1 MNNKVLKTV
10 EYNKILKQLENLASS
25 DMAKEQI
32 KALTPLNQLDEI
44 IKLQKQ
50 TSFTRKLI
58 DHYGSPEFD
67 GLKNISEIVLRLDK
81 NGTLTQIEILRVLG
95 VMECTSHIKQYY
107 AQCNDSDEKYAN
119 LFNNLVTLVDTQ
131 KEIRRCIL
139 NEEEISD
146 DASIE
151 LRNIRR
157 QIKVLNSR
165 VKEKLNE
172 MISSQTYRAMLQEP
186 VITIKQNRYCLPVK
200 LEYKSQIKGVVHE
213 QSSSGQTLFIEPSA
227 ILDIDNKIKEYESK
241 EREEI
246 EKILFRLSW
255 LINEDLDTLKNNYN
269 LLVMLDVLFA
279 KAKLSKSMDAI
290 EPKFN
295 TEGYV
300 NLKLARHPLIE
311 KDKVVPINIS
321 FGKEYKSV
329 IITGPNTGGKTITLK
344 TVGLLALLAQTG
356 LHIPAFDGSEVAVFD
371 EIFGDIGDEQ
381 SVEQSLSTFSA
392 HMKNIIHIIN
402 NADGNSLILLDEL
415 GAGTD
420 PIEGAALAISIL
432 KKLKEKHANIIATT
446 HYSELKHYAMQEES
460 VINASC
466 EFDINTLKP
475 TYKLL
480 MGIPGKSNAFEISKK
495 LGLSDDVIDDAHNY
509 LTTEHTNFE
518 DAILAANKEKELAE
532 EETKKAIMYREF
544 IEKQKHEY
552 DEKIQSLKEEKEK
565 ILNKSREEALK
576 ILENAK
582 EEAKNV
588 ITNLKNEAKQ
598 INETFNSKVIQSM
611 KNTLDDKSKELED
624 SIKKEKEESYRVNPE
639 RVSVKKGMEVYLSN
653 LDKVGTIVELPDAQ
667 DAVLVLVGIMKIKV
681 SMKYVFRHGNS
692 KSKKKIVT
700 STNKLKRNKLD
711 SMKFEINVIGLYPS
725 EALDKVDKFI
735 DDAILMNAETI
746 RIVHGKGQGVL
757 KKEIHKLLDSNPNV
771 DSYRL
776 GEFGEGDSGVTI
788 VKIK

>member
-1 MNNKVLKTV
+1 
-10 EYNKILKQLENLASS
+10 
-25 DMAKEQI
+25 
-32 KALTPLNQLDEI
+32 
-44 IKLQKQ
+44 
-50 TSFTRKLI
+50 
-58 DHYGSPEFD
+58 
-67 GLKNISEIVLRLDK
+67 
-81 NGTLTQIEILRVLG
+81 
-95 VMECTSHIKQYY
+95 
-107 AQCNDSDEKYAN
+107 
-119 LFNNLVTLVDTQ
+119 
-131 KEIRRCIL
+131 
-139 NEEEISD
+139 
-146 DASIE
+146 
-151 LRNIRR
+151 
-157 QIKVLNSR
+157 
-165 VKEKLNE
+165 
-172 MISSQTYRAMLQEP
+172 
-186 VITIKQNRYCLPVK
+186 
-200 LEYKSQIKGVVHE
+200 
-213 QSSSGQTLFIEPSA
+213 
-227 ILDIDNKIKEYESK
+227 
-241 EREEI
+241 
-246 EKILFRLSW
+246 
-255 LINEDLDTLKNNYN
+255 
-269 LLVMLDVLFA
+269 
-279 KAKLSKSMDAI
+279 
-290 EPKFN
+290 
-295 TEGYV
+295 
-300 NLKLARHPLIE
+300 
-311 KDKVVPINIS
+311 
-321 FGKEYKSV
+321 
-329 IITGPNTGGKTITLK
+329 
-344 TVGLLALLAQTG
+344 
-356 LHIPAFDGSEVAVFD
+356 
-371 EIFGDIGDEQ
+371 
-381 SVEQSLSTFSA
+381 
-392 HMKNIIHIIN
+392 
-402 NADGNSLILLDEL
+402 
-415 GAGTD
+415 
-420 PIEGAALAISIL
+420 
-432 KKLKEKHANIIATT
+432 
-446 HYSELKHYAMQEES
+446 
-460 VINASC
+460 
-466 EFDINTLKP
+466 
-475 TYKLL
+475 
-480 MGIPGKSNAFEISKK
+480 
-495 LGLSDDVIDDAHNY
+495 
-509 LTTEHTNFE
+509 
-518 DAILAANKEKELAE
+518 
-532 EETKKAIMYREF
+532 MYREF